1 MARELPTYRDELEE
15 ILRFFDNK
23 RVLTKEDVKRYTGRG
38 DKWVASHLPKQK
50 EYSAV
55 GLAHALASLK

>member
-15 ILRFFDNK
+15 ILKFFNGK

-38 DKWVASHLPKQK
+38 DKWVASHFPKK

-55 GLAHALASLK
+55 SLAHTLASLH

>member
-1 MARELPTYRDELEE
+1 MRELPTYRDELEQ
-15 ILRFFDNK
+15 ILAFFGDK
-23 RVLTKEDVKRYTGRG
+23 RVFTKEDVKRYTGKG
-38 DKWVASHLPKQK
+38 DKWVASHLGKQK